1 MPNKFLSFSSMAL
14 VIALLATPLH
24 AGKNGLNKESFTPRP
39 EVFSQSDDV
48 DYSGLQTHL
57 HYSFKDTNLLRDAL
71 HPMLPKRLDS
81 SKQQFDQLEFLGDSV
96 LSLSIRKRLI
106 DLFPNENRGHLAQM
120 YDLLTQ
126 NKTLTE
132 TFLWNLDIERY
143 LPFPGQPYEICN
155 VAEALIGAIH
165 KDDAQNGFNN
175 ARTFV
180 MRLLDGDVINQ
191 KISEFS
197 GKKGVTF
204 TPKML
209 PEQEKA
215 IRDVCTPKKVG
226 GHNPKSLLN
235 EVLLKIFNDR
245 PEYITSLK
253 KTDDGRVLF
262 SCTVIGAQIG
272 KKITGLGNKIQEAEE
287 NAARNALNALAQD
300 LLYDIK
306 EPQNSGNNFRYQLSE
321 IIKFLGIKLDSSCD
335 DATAPFNYEIKLE
348 DIVIG
353 KGAGNRKSEAEEKAT
368 QEACHFLAQR
378 EKEKQQIYQDIRLSE
393 FKKKRAA
400 PIIVAQPLP
409 PAAVPEAAPDE
420 PTSLRKPTAPAPV
433 DPTSESSEIKS
444 PVPPQAQ
451 ENVDKKD
458 SPKKRK
464 PRKRNK
470 SKKSSSDIN

>member
-1 MPNKFLSFSSMAL
+1 MDTFKAKFLSFSSITL

-24 AGKNGLNKESFTPRP
+24 AGKNKESFTPHP
-39 EVFSQSDDV
+39 DVFSQSDDI
-48 DYSGLQTHL
+48 DYPRLHTHL

-71 HPMLPKRLDS
+71 HPMLPKKLNS

-96 LSLSIRKRLI
+96 LSLIIRKRLI
-106 DLFPNENRGHLAQM
+106 DLFPNGDRGHLAQM

-132 TFLWNLDIERY
+132 TFLWNLDIEKY
-143 LPFPGQPYEICN
+143 LPFPEQPYEICN

-165 KDDAQNGFNN
+165 KDDAQNGMNN
-175 ARTFV
+175 ATTFV

-197 GKKGVTF
+197 GKKGITF
-204 TPKML
+204 TPKIL

-215 IRDVCTPKKVG
+215 IREVCTPKNVG
-226 GHNPKSLLN
+226 SLSPKSLLN

-272 KKITGLGNKIQEAEE
+272 KKITGLGNKVQEAEE

-321 IIKFLGIKLDSSCD
+321 IVKFLVITPTTSCD
-335 DATAPFNYEIKLE
+335 DAVAPFNYEIKLE
-348 DIVIG
+348 SDIIG
-353 KGAGNRKSEAEEKAT
+353 KGVGKRKSEAEENAA

-378 EKEKQQIYQDIRLSE
+378 EEEKQQIYQDIRLSE
-393 FKKKRAA
+393 LKQKRAA
-400 PIIVAQPLP
+400 PVMANQPLP
-409 PAAVPEAAPDE
+409 PAALPEAALDE
-420 PTSLRKPTAPAPV
+420 PTSLRKPVALAPV
-433 DPTSESSEIKS
+433 DPTSESSEVKS
-444 PVPPQAQ
+444 PVPPQAK

-470 SKKSSSDIN
+470 NKKPSSDIN